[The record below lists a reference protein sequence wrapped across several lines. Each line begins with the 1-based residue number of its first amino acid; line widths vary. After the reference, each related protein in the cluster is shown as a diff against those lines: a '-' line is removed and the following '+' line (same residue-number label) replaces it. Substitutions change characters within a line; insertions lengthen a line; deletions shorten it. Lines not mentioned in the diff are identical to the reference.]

1 MELEVN
7 KNNKVKKPKVS
18 KAKKVKNSVSN
29 INNNGKKKKVS
40 KAKVKKDNEKIN
52 NKVKKTKTT
61 KKKVSN
67 ENIINGVKN
76 NKVKK
81 PKAKVTK
88 AKAKKNNKVSINKS
102 EENVVNIKIN
112 NKVVSVNKVS
122 INKNNNTNKENK
134 VKKPKA
140 SKGKKAVVPV
150 IVETINE
157 QINVVK
163 NIIENKSKN
172 EKKMKSTKKINNNK
186 KQLEIKNKVNKHLKN
201 INNIIKANSSSKS
214 AQLLKYL
221 LTIGYPKQ
229 KYFAYQS
236 YEGTEFINKKPVSN
250 FTRKYKKK
258 FVYDHED
265 KDIICDEK
273 CMQLFDK
280 SYDYMSQIQSNLL
293 KRNITNYIAGGA
305 GLKLYS
311 LASDVKNT
319 ENVYLTKDYDLYLY
333 YENSDKDKITNTT
346 IINNISNIT
355 DSILEIS
362 GTPKYSFLELY
373 IILNYTDNKDF
384 YEMFKILFDNDYE
397 LYSYMSFV
405 ENDTY
410 IFKFLKLIGE
420 EFCLRLKI
428 KFLKIDELLKEK
440 IYSYTKVTFY
450 KINRTPN
457 GQFSVENVYI
467 PLEILIKNKNDCN
480 LELMKGEVTVNNNKY
495 FVYNENTLL
504 YNLLHMY
511 YKYNH
516 NTGNTKIPLKK
527 QQGKDIR
534 DEKRLNLFF
543 TIYCKLLYPKLKQKD
558 IDDLLVKLKAKSVEF
573 KDNIESIKNFKVI
586 EDVFK
591 K

>member
-7 KNNKVKKPKVS
+7 KTNKVKKPKVS
-18 KAKKVKNSVSN
+18 KAKKVKNNKNSISN

-61 KKKVSN
+61 KKKVSKSN
-67 ENIINGVKN
+67 NNINKVSLNNIKIN

-81 PKAKVTK
+81 PKASKSKKTNNK
-88 AKAKKNNKVSINKS
+88 NILEKKN
-102 EENVVNIKIN
+102 
-112 NKVVSVNKVS
+112 
-122 INKNNNTNKENK
+122 NNNTNKVKK

-140 SKGKKAVVPV
+140 SKGKKEVVPV

-172 EKKMKSTKKINNNK
+172 EKKIKSNNKKSNNK
-186 KQLEIKNKVNKHLKN
+186 KQLEIKNKVNKHIKN
-201 INNIIKANSSSKS
+201 INGVIRSDPSSKS
-214 AQLLKYL
+214 SKLLKYL
-221 LTIGYPKQ
+221 LTIGYPER
-229 KYFAYQS
+229 KYYAYQS

-258 FVYDHED
+258 FIYKHED

-273 CMQLFDK
+273 CMKLFDS
-280 SYDYMSQIQSNLL
+280 SYDYMSRIQSNLL
-293 KRNITNYIAGGA
+293 KRNIPNYVAGGA

-311 LASDVKNT
+311 LVADVKNT
-319 ENVYLTKDYDLYLY
+319 ENIYLTKDYDLYLY
-333 YENSDKDKITNTT
+333 YENTDKNKITNST
-346 IINNISNIT
+346 ILNNISNIT
-355 DSILEIS
+355 DSILEIT

-373 IILNYTDNKDF
+373 MILHYNDNKDF
-384 YEMFKILFDNDYE
+384 YEMFKIFYDNGFDLYE
-397 LYSYMSFV
+397 YASFI
-405 ENDTY
+405 EKDTY
-410 IFKFLKLIGE
+410 TFKFVKLIGE

-450 KINRTPN
+450 KINRTAN
-457 GQFSVENVYI
+457 GEFVVENVYI

-480 LELMKGEVTVNNNKY
+480 LELMKGEVTVNKNKY
-495 FVYNENTLL
+495 FIYNENTLL

-511 YKYNH
+511 YKYNY
-516 NTGNTKIPLKK
+516 NTNNTKIPLKK

-543 TIYCKLLYPKLKQKD
+543 TIYCKLLHPKLKQKD
-558 IDDLLVKLKAKSVEF
+558 IDDLLIKLKAKSIEF

-586 EDVFK
+586 EDFF
-591 K
+591 

>member
-1 MELEVN
+1 MELEK
-7 KNNKVKKPKVS
+7 KNNNNLKKTKVSKKKIKNSNNNNAKVS
-18 KAKKVKNSVSN
+18 KAKVSKAKVSKA
-29 INNNGKKKKVS
+29 KVS

-52 NKVKKTKTT
+52 NKVKVA
-61 KKKVSN
+61 KVSKAKKNKDKN
-67 ENIINGVKN
+67 ETKN

-81 PKAKVTK
+81 PKVSK
-88 AKAKKNNKVSINKS
+88 AKSKKNKS
-102 EENVVNIKIN
+102 EEKIVN
-112 NKVVSVNKVS
+112 NKVNNKES
-122 INKNNNTNKENK
+122 TNKKNVSNEKNKANK

-140 SKGKKAVVPV
+140 SKGKKAV

-172 EKKMKSTKKINNNK
+172 EKKKKSNNK
-186 KQLEIKNKVNKHLKN
+186 KQLEIKNKVNTHIKN
-201 INNIIKANSSSKS
+201 INNVIKANSSSKIS
-214 AQLLKYL
+214 KLLKHL

-265 KDIICDEK
+265 KDIVCDEK
-273 CMQLFDK
+273 CMKLFDS
-280 SYDYMSQIQSNLL
+280 SYNYMSQIQSNLL

-333 YENSDKDKITNTT
+333 YENSDKDKIINTT

-355 DSILEIS
+355 DSILEIT

-373 IILNYTDNKDF
+373 MILHYNDNKDF
-384 YEMFKILFDNDYE
+384 YEMLKIFYNNDYE

-420 EFCLRLKI
+420 EFCVRLKI

-450 KINRTPN
+450 KINKTPN

-511 YKYNH
+511 YKYHH

-527 QQGKDIR
+527 QQGKDVR

-543 TIYCKLLYPKLKQKD
+543 TIYCKLLHPKLKQKE
-558 IDDLLVKLKAKSVEF
+558 IDDLLVKLKAKSIEF
-573 KDNIESIKNFKVI
+573 KDNIESIKDFKVI
-586 EDVFK
+586 QDVF
-591 K
+591 

>member
-1 MELEVN
+1 MELEK
-7 KNNKVKKPKVS
+7 KNNNNVKKTKVSKKKIKNSNNNNAKVS
-18 KAKKVKNSVSN
+18 KAKVS
-29 INNNGKKKKVS
+29 KAKVS

-52 NKVKKTKTT
+52 NKVKVA
-61 KKKVSN
+61 KVSKAKAKKNKDAN
-67 ENIINGVKN
+67 ETKN

-81 PKAKVTK
+81 PKVSK
-88 AKAKKNNKVSINKS
+88 AKAKKNKS
-102 EENVVNIKIN
+102 EEKIVN
-112 NKVVSVNKVS
+112 NKES
-122 INKNNNTNKENK
+122 TNKKNVSNEKNKSNK
-134 VKKPKA
+134 VKKPKVT
-140 SKGKKAVVPV
+140 KGKKKVNV

-172 EKKMKSTKKINNNK
+172 DKKKKSNSKNKKSNNK
-186 KQLEIKNKVNKHLKN
+186 KQLEIKNKINKHIKN
-201 INNIIKANSSSKS
+201 INNVIKVDPSSKLS
-214 AQLLKYL
+214 KLLKYL
-221 LTIGYPKQ
+221 VTIGYPQ
-229 KYFAYQS
+229 RKYFAYQS

-273 CMQLFDK
+273 CMRLFDR
-280 SYDYMSQIQSNLL
+280 SYDYMSQIQNNLL
-293 KRNITNYIAGGA
+293 KRNIYNYIAGGA

-311 LASDVKNT
+311 LSSDVKNT

-333 YENSDKDKITNTT
+333 YENSDKDKITNST

-355 DSILEIS
+355 DSILEIT

-373 IILNYTDNKDF
+373 MVLNYYDNKDF
-384 YEMFKILFDNDYE
+384 NEMLKIFYDKDYE
-397 LYSYMSFV
+397 LYSYTSIL
-405 ENDTY
+405 ENDIY
-410 IFKFLKLIGE
+410 IFKFLKLIGD
-420 EFCLRLKI
+420 EFCIRLKI
-428 KFLKIDELLKEK
+428 KFLKIDEFIKEK

-450 KINRTPN
+450 RINRTPN
-457 GQFSVENVYI
+457 GQFSVENVFI
-467 PLEILIKNKNDCN
+467 PLEILIKDKNNCN

-495 FVYNENTLL
+495 FIYNENTLL

-527 QQGKDIR
+527 QQGKDVR

-543 TIYCKLLYPKLKQKD
+543 TIYCKLLHPKLKQKE
-558 IDDLLVKLKAKSVEF
+558 IDSLLVKLKANSVEF

>member
-1 MELEVN
+1 MEG
-7 KNNKVKKPKVS
+7 NNNIKKTKVS
-18 KAKKVKNSVSN
+18 KKKIKNST
-29 INNNGKKKKVS
+29 NNKPKVS
-40 KAKVKKDNEKIN
+40 KAKVKKNNEKVN
-52 NKVKKTKTT
+52 NKIKKPKPSKVKK
-61 KKKVSN
+61 
-67 ENIINGVKN
+67 VKN
-76 NKVKK
+76 NNIKK
-81 PKAKVTK
+81 PKASKSKKV
-88 AKAKKNNKVSINKS
+88 KKNKIE

-112 NKVVSVNKVS
+112 NKVSVNKV
-122 INKNNNTNKENK
+122 NNNK
-134 VKKPKA
+134 VKKTKKTSKA
-140 SKGKKAVVPV
+140 KKTAV
-150 IVETINE
+150 IIETINE
-157 QINVVK
+157 QINTVK
-163 NIIENKSKN
+163 NIIENKSKIN
-172 EKKMKSTKKINNNK
+172 KSKNNK
-186 KQLEIKNKVNKHLKN
+186 LAIIKNKINKQVKN
-201 INNIIKANSSSKS
+201 INNVIKSDPESKSSK
-214 AQLLKYL
+214 LLKYL
-221 LTIGYPKQ
+221 LTIGFPQK

-258 FVYDHED
+258 FVYKHED
-265 KDIICDEK
+265 KDIVCDEK
-273 CMQLFDK
+273 CMKLFDK
-280 SYDYMSQIQSNLL
+280 SYDYMSNIQNNLL

-311 LASDVKNT
+311 LAADVKNT

-333 YENSDKDKITNTT
+333 YENPDKDKITNTT
-346 IINNISNIT
+346 ILNNISNIT
-355 DSILEIS
+355 DSILEIT

-373 IILNYTDNKDF
+373 MILHYTDNKDF
-384 YEMFKILFDNDYE
+384 YEMFKIFYDNGFDLYE
-397 LYSYMSFV
+397 YASIIDKDVY
-405 ENDTY
+405 T
-410 IFKFLKLIGE
+410 FKFVKLIGE

-440 IYSYTKVTFY
+440 IYSYTKITFY

-495 FVYNENTLL
+495 FIYNENTLL

-527 QQGKDIR
+527 EQGKDVR

-543 TIYCKLLYPKLKQKD
+543 TIYCKLLHPKLTQKK
-558 IDDLLVKLKAKSVEF
+558 IDDLLKKLKAKSVEF

-586 EDVFK
+586 EDVF
-591 K
+591 

>member
-1 MELEVN
+1 MDLEVN
-7 KNNKVKKPKVS
+7 KKNKVKKPKVS
-18 KAKKVKNSVSN
+18 KVKKVKNNNNSISN
-29 INNNGKKKKVS
+29 INNGKKKKVS
-40 KAKVKKDNEKIN
+40 KAKVKKNNEKIN
-52 NKVKKTKTT
+52 NKVKKTKAT

-67 ENIINGVKN
+67 EVLN

-81 PKAKVTK
+81 PKVSK
-88 AKAKKNNKVSINKS
+88 AKAKKNNKISTNKS

-112 NKVVSVNKVS
+112 NKVSINKKNNNNKVS
-122 INKNNNTNKENK
+122 K

-140 SKGKKAVVPV
+140 SKGKKAV

-172 EKKMKSTKKINNNK
+172 EKKKKSTGNK
-186 KQLEIKNKVNKHLKN
+186 KQLEIKNKTNKHIKN
-201 INNIIKANSSSKS
+201 INNVIKANSSSKIS
-214 AQLLKYL
+214 KLLKHL

-229 KYFAYQS
+229 KYYAYQS

-293 KRNITNYIAGGA
+293 KRNISNYIAGGA

-355 DSILEIS
+355 DSILEIT
-362 GTPKYSFLELY
+362 GTPQYSFLELY
-373 IILNYTDNKDF
+373 MVLNYYDNKDF
-384 YEMFKILFDNDYE
+384 YEMLKIFYDKDYE
-397 LYSYMSFV
+397 LYSYTSIL
-405 ENDTY
+405 EKDIY
-410 IFKFLKLIGE
+410 IFKFLKLIGD
-420 EFCLRLKI
+420 EFCVRLKI
-428 KFLKIDELLKEK
+428 KFLKIDEFIKEK

-480 LELMKGEVTVNNNKY
+480 LELMKGEVTVSNNKY

-511 YKYNH
+511 YKYHH

-527 QQGKDIR
+527 QQGKDVR

-543 TIYCKLLYPKLKQKD
+543 TIYCKLLYPKLKQKE
-558 IDDLLVKLKAKSVEF
+558 IDDLLVKLKAKSIEF

-586 EDVFK
+586 EDVF
-591 K
+591 

>member
-1 MELEVN
+1 
-7 KNNKVKKPKVS
+7 
-18 KAKKVKNSVSN
+18 
-29 INNNGKKKKVS
+29 
-40 KAKVKKDNEKIN
+40 
-52 NKVKKTKTT
+52 
-61 KKKVSN
+61 
-67 ENIINGVKN
+67 
-76 NKVKK
+76 
-81 PKAKVTK
+81 
-88 AKAKKNNKVSINKS
+88 
-102 EENVVNIKIN
+102 
-112 NKVVSVNKVS
+112 
-122 INKNNNTNKENK
+122 
-134 VKKPKA
+134 
-140 SKGKKAVVPV
+140 
-150 IVETINE
+150 
-157 QINVVK
+157 
-163 NIIENKSKN
+163 
-172 EKKMKSTKKINNNK
+172 
-186 KQLEIKNKVNKHLKN
+186 
-201 INNIIKANSSSKS
+201 
-214 AQLLKYL
+214 L

-311 LASDVKNT
+311 LASDIKNT

-355 DSILEIS
+355 DSILEIT

-373 IILNYTDNKDF
+373 MVLNYYDNKDF
-384 YEMFKILFDNDYE
+384 YEMLKIFYDKDYE
-397 LYSYMSFV
+397 LYSYISIL
-405 ENDTY
+405 EKDIY
-410 IFKFLKLIGE
+410 IFKFLKLIGD
-420 EFCLRLKI
+420 EFCVRLKI
-428 KFLKIDELLKEK
+428 KFLKIDEFIKEK

-450 KINRTPN
+450 KINRTSN
-457 GQFSVENVYI
+457 GEFSVENVYI
-467 PLEILIKNKNDCN
+467 PLEILIKDKNNSN

-527 QQGKDIR
+527 EQGKDVR

-543 TIYCKLLYPKLKQKD
+543 TIYCKLLYPKLKEKE
-558 IDDLLVKLKAKSVEF
+558 IEGLLVKLKAKSIEF

>member
-1 MELEVN
+1 MDLEVN
-7 KNNKVKKPKVS
+7 KTNKVKKPKVS
-18 KAKKVKNSVSN
+18 KSKKVKNNNNSISN

-52 NKVKKTKTT
+52 NKVNKTKTT

-67 ENIINGVKN
+67 EIIINEAIN

-81 PKAKVTK
+81 SKAKVAKAKVAKTK
-88 AKAKKNNKVSINKS
+88 VAKAKKNNKDSINKS
-102 EENVVNIKIN
+102 KENAVNIKIN
-112 NKVVSVNKVS
+112 NKVS
-122 INKNNNTNKENK
+122 INKKTNNKANK
-134 VKKPKA
+134 VKKPKV
-140 SKGKKAVVPV
+140 SKGKKAV

-157 QINVVK
+157 QINTVK

-172 EKKMKSTKKINNNK
+172 EKKKKSTDK
-186 KQLEIKNKVNKHLKN
+186 KQLEIKNKVNKHIKN
-201 INNIIKANSSSKS
+201 INNVIKNNSSSKLS
-214 AQLLKYL
+214 KLLKYL
-221 LTIGYPKQ
+221 ITIGYPQ
-229 KYFAYQS
+229 RKYYAYQS
-236 YEGTEFINKKPVSN
+236 YEGTEFINKKPLSN

-293 KRNITNYIAGGA
+293 KRNIQNYIAGGA

-333 YENSDKDKITNTT
+333 YENSDKNKITNTT

-373 IILNYTDNKDF
+373 IILNYENNNDF

-397 LYSYMSFV
+397 LYEYNPFF
-405 ENDTY
+405 EKDNY
-410 IFKFLKLIGE
+410 IFKFVKLIGE

-428 KFLKIDELLKEK
+428 KFLKIDEFIKEK
-440 IYSYTKVTFY
+440 IYSYTKITFY

-457 GQFSVENVYI
+457 GEFSVENVYI

-480 LELMKGEVTVNNNKY
+480 LELMKGEVTVSNNKY

-527 QQGKDIR
+527 QQGKDVR

-543 TIYCKLLYPKLKQKD
+543 TIYCKLLHPKLKEKE
-558 IDDLLVKLKAKSVEF
+558 IEGLLVKLKAKSIEF

-586 EDVFK
+586 EDVF
-591 K
+591 

>member
-7 KNNKVKKPKVS
+7 KTNKVKKPKASKAKVS
-18 KAKKVKNSVSN
+18 KAKKVKNNKNSISN

-52 NKVKKTKTT
+52 NKVKKTKAT
-61 KKKVSN
+61 KKKVSVN
-67 ENIINGVKN
+67 EIIINEVKN

-81 PKAKVTK
+81 VSKAKVSK
-88 AKAKKNNKVSINKS
+88 AKAKKNNKVVS
-102 EENVVNIKIN
+102 N
-112 NKVVSVNKVS
+112 NVNKV
-122 INKNNNTNKENK
+122 NK
-134 VKKPKA
+134 VNKLNNVNKVNNVNKANNVKKVNKAKKPKA
-140 SKGKKAVVPV
+140 TKGKKVVPV

-157 QINVVK
+157 QINTVK
-163 NIIENKSKN
+163 NIIENKSKTEKKKKSN
-172 EKKMKSTKKINNNK
+172 EKINKNKIN
-186 KQLEIKNKVNKHLKN
+186 KHIKN
-201 INNIIKANSSSKS
+201 INNVIKADPSSKLS
-214 AQLLKYL
+214 KLLKHL
-221 LTIGYPKQ
+221 VKIGYPRQ

-273 CMQLFDK
+273 CLKLFDS
-280 SYDYMSQIQSNLL
+280 SYDYMSQIQDNLL
-293 KRNITNYIAGGA
+293 KRNIENYIAGGA

-311 LASDVKNT
+311 LVSDVKNT

-355 DSILEIS
+355 DSILEIT

-373 IILNYTDNKDF
+373 MVLNYYDNKDF
-384 YEMFKILFDNDYE
+384 NEMLKVFYDNDYE
-397 LYSYMSFV
+397 LYSYTSIL
-405 ENDTY
+405 EKDIYT
-410 IFKFLKLIGE
+410 FKFVKLIGE
-420 EFCLRLKI
+420 EFCIRLKI
-428 KFLKIDELLKEK
+428 KFLKIDEFIKEK

-457 GQFSVENVYI
+457 GQFVVENVYI

-480 LELMKGEVTVNNNKY
+480 LELMKGEVSVDKNKY
-495 FVYNENTLL
+495 FIYNENTLL

-527 QQGKDIR
+527 QQGKDVR

-543 TIYCKLLYPKLKQKD
+543 TIYCKILHPKLKEKE
-558 IDDLLVKLKAKSVEF
+558 IDDLLVKLKANSVEF

>member
-1 MELEVN
+1 MELETN
-7 KNNKVKKPKVS
+7 KTNKVKKAKVS
-18 KAKKVKNSVSN
+18 KAKKVKKNNNS

-40 KAKVKKDNEKIN
+40 KAKVKKDNHKIN
-52 NKVKKTKTT
+52 NKVKKTKAT

-67 ENIINGVKN
+67 EAIN

-81 PKAKVTK
+81 VSKAKVV
-88 AKAKKNNKVSINKS
+88 KAKKNNKVSVNK
-102 EENVVNIKIN
+102 
-112 NKVVSVNKVS
+112 VSVNKVS
-122 INKNNNTNKENK
+122 SNKVSVNKVSSNKVSVNKKNNNNKNK

-140 SKGKKAVVPV
+140 SKGKKVKPV

-157 QINVVK
+157 QINIVK

-172 EKKMKSTKKINNNK
+172 EKKINNKNNNK
-186 KQLEIKNKVNKHLKN
+186 KQLEIKNKTNKHIKN
-201 INNIIKANSSSKS
+201 INNVIKSDPSSKS
-214 AQLLKYL
+214 SQLLKYL
-221 LTIGYPKQ
+221 ITIGYPQ
-229 KYFAYQS
+229 KKYYAYQS

-273 CMQLFDK
+273 CMELFDS
-280 SYDYMSQIQSNLL
+280 SYDYMSQIQSSLL
-293 KRNITNYIAGGA
+293 KKNIENYIAGGA

-311 LASDVKNT
+311 LSSNVKNT
-319 ENVYLTKDYDLYLY
+319 ENIYLTKDYDLYLY
-333 YENSDKDKITNTT
+333 YENSDKNKITNTT

-355 DSILEIS
+355 DSILEIT

-450 KINRTPN
+450 KINRSSN
-457 GQFSVENVYI
+457 GEFTVENVYI

-516 NTGNTKIPLKK
+516 NTNNTKIPLKK
-527 QQGKDIR
+527 QQGKDVR

-543 TIYCKLLYPKLKQKD
+543 TIYCKILYPKLKEKE
-558 IDDLLVKLKAKSVEF
+558 IDDLLVKLKAKSIEF